1 MEGSGIEFHEKS
13 DDPGPSDRVAIA
25 GGEPEPM
32 NRRRFIRAT
41 AAFSSLSLLRG
52 RRGFAQA
59 PQAARQTILVLG
71 GTNFLGPAVVR
82 AAVVSGHRVT
92 LFNRGITNPELF
104 PFLEKLRGLRSPTA
118 SEENW
123 SAIGSRRWDAVID
136 VWPSD
141 PALAASAARR
151 LRSQTDHYLYV
162 SSIATYDPKGFA
174 RANLTE
180 EAALN
185 PWEPSVPPYNR
196 GKSESERRLQ
206 DLVGPKLTTVRPGAI
221 KGDRDDTPDL
231 LAWLRRSQ
239 SGGRHI
245 GPGTGED
252 HVQKVDVKD
261 VAQFLILAVE
271 RRLLGAFNLTG
282 PALTFRDYLAECN
295 AVMRSRAEYIWIPRD
310 FLHAQGLDPAPLN
323 DPKVPSYL
331 GKFPSWHPEPQWV
344 GLYQISSQKALRA
357 GWTRRPFAETAE
369 DYLWSID
376 STGSAADWTDELAP
390 EVEARILQRWSGR
403 P

>member
-1 MEGSGIEFHEKS
+1 
-13 DDPGPSDRVAIA
+13 
-25 GGEPEPM
+25 M
-32 NRRRFIRAT
+32 NRRRFIQGAT
-41 AAFSSLSLLRG
+41 AASSLSLLRG
-52 RRGFAQA
+52 WRALAEA
-59 PQAARQTILVLG
+59 PTASRKTILVLG

-82 AAVVSGHRVT
+82 AAVISGHRVT

-104 PFLEKLRGLRSPTA
+104 PFLEKLRGLRSPTT

-123 SAIGSRRWDAVID
+123 SAIGSRRWDAIID
-136 VWPSD
+136 VWPFD
-141 PALAASAARR
+141 PSLAESAARR
-151 LRSQTDHYLYV
+151 LRGQTDHYLYV

-174 RANLTE
+174 RPNLTE
-180 EAALN
+180 DAALN
-185 PWEPSVPPYNR
+185 SWDSSVRPYNR

-206 DLVGPKLTTVRPGAI
+206 DLVGQKLTIVRPGAI

-245 GPGTGED
+245 GPGSGRD

-271 RRLLGAFNLTG
+271 RPLLGTYNLTG
-282 PALTFRDYLAECN
+282 PAETFREYVANCN
-295 AVMRSRAEYIWIPRD
+295 AVMRSHAEYVWIPQD
-310 FLHAQGLDPAPLN
+310 FLHANGLDPAPFN

-331 GKFPSWHPEPQWV
+331 GKFPSWHPEPEWM
-344 GLYQISSQKALRA
+344 GIYQISSQKALGA

-376 STGSAADWTDELAP
+376 STGSADHWTDELAP
-390 EVEARILQRWSGR
+390 EVEARVLERWLGKSK
-403 P
+403 

>member
-1 MEGSGIEFHEKS
+1 
-13 DDPGPSDRVAIA
+13 
-25 GGEPEPM
+25 M
-32 NRRRFIRAT
+32 NRRRFLQAI
-41 AAFSSLSLLRG
+41 AAASSLSLLRG
-52 RRGFAQA
+52 RRGFASA
-59 PQAARQTILVLG
+59 PSTSQKTILVLG

-82 AAVVSGHRVT
+82 AAVVSGHSVT

-104 PFLEKLRGLRSPTA
+104 PFLEKLRGLRSPAT

-123 SAIGSRRWDAVID
+123 SAVGPRRWDAVID

-141 PALAASAARR
+141 PAVAESAAKR

-162 SSIATYDPKGFA
+162 SSIATYDPRGFA
-174 RANLTE
+174 RPNLTE
-180 EAALN
+180 DAALN
-185 PWEPSVPPYNR
+185 PWDPSVPPYNR

-206 DLVGPKLTTVRPGAI
+206 ELIGQKLTIVRPGAI

-245 GPGTGED
+245 GPGSGED

-261 VAQFLILAVE
+261 VARFLILTVE
-271 RRLLGAFNLTG
+271 RRLFGTYNLTG
-282 PALTFRDYLAECN
+282 PAMTFREYVASCN
-295 AVMRSRAEYIWIPRD
+295 TVMRSHAEYIWIPQD
-310 FLHAQGLDPAPLN
+310 FLHAQGLDPAPFN

-331 GKFPSWHPEPQWV
+331 GKFPSWHPEPERV
-344 GLYQISSQKALRA
+344 GLYQISSEKALRV
-357 GWTRRPFAETAE
+357 GWTRRSFVETAE

-376 STGSAADWTDELAP
+376 STGSADQWTDELAP
-390 EVEARILQRWSGR
+390 EVEARVLQRWLRTLSPASR
-403 P
+403 